1 MLDWRLYKSYKFEV
15 KFSCNVVKDS
25 GCGVLML
32 IFTSQKAACHLN
44 CSVPEVLIADGTIFL
59 WISTISF
66 YTKETQLILVVSLSG
81 QKKNILHLGFYIY
94 SFY

>member
-1 MLDWRLYKSYKFEV
+1 MLVVRWPCLDGESLCQISHGRTSRDMLDWRLYKSYKFEV

-44 CSVPEVLIADGTIFL
+44 CSVPEVLIADGTNL
-59 WISTISF
+59 
-66 YTKETQLILVVSLSG
+66 SLD
-81 QKKNILHLGFYIY
+81 
-94 SFY
+94 